1 MRLLFRLPEI
11 KNAKFEVGLYTF
23 FAVVVDKCQYALYSS
38 SVHFAVGVM
47 PKEVILC

>member
-23 FAVVVDKCQYALYSS
+23 FAVVVDKCLYALYSS
-38 SVHFAVGVM
+38 FVHFAVGVM
-47 PKEVILC
+47 PEEVILC